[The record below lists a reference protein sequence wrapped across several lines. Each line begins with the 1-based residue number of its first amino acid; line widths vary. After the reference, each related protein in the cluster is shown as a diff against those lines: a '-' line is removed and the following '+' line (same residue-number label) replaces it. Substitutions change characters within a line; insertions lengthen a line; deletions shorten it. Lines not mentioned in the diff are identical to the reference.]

1 MMATIRSMS
10 SARARAP
17 GRSAMRAS
25 QENLE
30 RMAEAHVEASQG
42 LLAGS
47 QDVGAFDRA
56 YRAPVELEAVV
67 HPKRS
72 EGRVVAKSE
81 AHVVAPVEELDD
93 LKAAVDVPVVGKHH
107 SPEVQEETPL
117 WITFARTSVTDSPSK
132 AFFPEMASKRTAP
145 NAQMS
150 ARLSAFF
157 PFACSGLMYDAVP
170 GSPRPPSPPG

>member
-1 MMATIRSMS
+1 MMATIGEMRW
-10 SARARAP
+10 ARARAP

-56 YRAPVELEAVV
+56 HHAPVELEAVV

-81 AHVVAPVEELDD
+81 AHVVTPVEELDD

-107 SPEVQEETPL
+107 SPQVPEDGEAELEVQHDTTL

-132 AFFPEMASKRTAP
+132 AFFPHIASKKTTP
-145 NAQMS
+145 N
-150 ARLSAFF
+150 
-157 PFACSGLMYDAVP
+157 
-170 GSPRPPSPPG
+170 